1 MTIQPRPISDEPD
14 ADLRNGKMAFLDHL
28 DELRTR
34 IIRSCIAIGMGMLV
48 AFVFYDR
55 LSNFILEPTLR
66 ALPPGTELVFI
77 RPGEAFAFYLDV
89 ALIGGLVVAAP
100 FVTYQVWGFIAPGLY
115 AKEKKFAVPFV
126 LLTAV
131 GTIAGAMFSH
141 YIMFPAMVGFFATFH
156 PRAMKF
162 MPSVEYTFELYKNLL
177 IGLVLVF
184 QMPTLVLFLSRIRL
198 VTAGFLWRNI
208 KYAILLIFI
217 VAAVLTPSPDPWN
230 QMVFAAPMI
239 GLYIISIGVAWLV
252 GPKREKRSPE
262 QSGSTKLRLV
272 IGAMVIEQ
280 ARKHRRLC

>member
-34 IIRSCIAIGMGMLV
+34 IIRSCIAVGMGMLV
-48 AFVFYDR
+48 AFAFYDR
-55 LSNFILEPTLR
+55 LSSFLLEPTLR
-66 ALPPGTELVFI
+66 ALPPGTELIFI

-89 ALIGGLVVAAP
+89 ALIGGLVMAAP
-100 FVTYQVWGFIAPGLY
+100 FVMCQVWGFIAPGLY
-115 AKEKKFAVPFV
+115 AKEKKFAIPFM
-126 LLTAV
+126 LLTTV

-184 QMPTLVLFLSRIRL
+184 QMPTLVLFLSKMRL
-198 VTAGFLWRNI
+198 VTAQFLWRNI
-208 KYAILLIFI
+208 KYAILIIFI
-217 VAAVLTPSPDPWN
+217 IAAVISPGTDVVS
-230 QMVFAAPMI
+230 QCLMAGPMLA
-239 GLYIISIGVAWLV
+239 LYGVSIFVAWAFAK
-252 GPKREKRSPE
+252 PRNF
-262 QSGSTKLRLV
+262 
-272 IGAMVIEQ
+272 A
-280 ARKHRRLC
+280 